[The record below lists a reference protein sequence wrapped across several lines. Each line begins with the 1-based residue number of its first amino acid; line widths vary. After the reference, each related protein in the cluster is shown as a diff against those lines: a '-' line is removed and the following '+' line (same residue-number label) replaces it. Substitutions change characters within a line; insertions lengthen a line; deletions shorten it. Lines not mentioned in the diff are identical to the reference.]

1 MNNFKNTVIVILSLI
16 ILVQAAFLISLLSR
30 REQVRPRKVVKRAAL
45 VVPREVARPAAKPSA
60 PAAVPYEPAAKPI
73 KVAVKIVIVLDDWGY
88 NLKNRKFIT
97 DNDFH
102 VTVSVLPFKTFS
114 TTIAQLAYHKN
125 KDIIIHMPMEPR
137 NKENYGL
144 EEQTL
149 LTTMDKK
156 TVVRLLRDAEASVP
170 YAKGLSNHMGS
181 AATEDPVLMKTVL
194 EYLKKRNLF
203 FLDSLVTPRTVCK
216 DTAEK
221 LRVGFAAR
229 DVFIDNESDPAY
241 IREQM
246 LKLARE
252 AQRKGVAIGI
262 GHDRPNTISVL
273 NEVIPEL
280 QAQGYQFINLSEAIK
295 ESR

>member
-1 MNNFKNTVIVILSLI
+1 MNNFKNAVIVILSLI

-30 REQVRPRKVVKRAAL
+30 REQVRPRKVVKRATL
-45 VVPREVARPAAKPSA
+45 VVPREVTRPAVKPPA
-60 PAAVPYEPAAKPI
+60 PAAVPSEPAVKPI
-73 KVAVKIVIVLDDWGY
+73 KGPAKIAIVLDDWGY

-97 DNDFH
+97 DNDFR

-149 LTTMDKK
+149 LTTMDKR
-156 TVVRLLRDAEASVP
+156 TLVRLLRDAEASVP

-181 AATEDPVLMKTVL
+181 AATEDIVLMKTVM

-229 DVFIDNESDPAY
+229 DVFIDNESDPVY

-246 LKLARE
+246 LKLAKE

-273 NEVIPEL
+273 NEVIPVL

-295 ESR
+295 ESH